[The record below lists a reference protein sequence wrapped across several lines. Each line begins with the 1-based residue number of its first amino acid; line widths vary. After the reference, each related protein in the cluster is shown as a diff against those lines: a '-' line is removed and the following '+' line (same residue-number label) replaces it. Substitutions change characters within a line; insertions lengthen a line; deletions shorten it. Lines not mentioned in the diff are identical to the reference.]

1 MPMNTLKPIIF
12 ALLFLIPLL
21 SRSQDALEPYVGYS
35 IDLAGKQPFVQLNIG
50 LQYPVVRDRV
60 YQMLIRVQGG
70 IPLNRQT
77 NNDISYTSD
86 PSLPLNVV
94 TGYEAKWY
102 STGFIIGNRFRL
114 ISWADKNT
122 ISPFVNAGIIYQK
135 IAVSHDN
142 YDREKYTVLN
152 PHRSLKKIRLCIGSG
167 IQYKRDLGNG
177 AVFLQTE
184 FLLSPVGDHL
194 NNYNYRLPVPFS
206 INAGYVIKFKKRGK

>member
-1 MPMNTLKPIIF
+1 MNTLKPSIF
-12 ALLFLIPLL
+12 ALLFLVPLL
-21 SRSQDALEPYVGYS
+21 LRSQDALEPYIGCS
-35 IDLAGKQPFVQLNIG
+35 IDLADKQSFGQLNIG
-50 LQYPVVRDRV
+50 LQYPVISDRV
-60 YQMLIRVQGG
+60 YQMLIRVQAG

-77 NNDISYTSD
+77 GNDVAYTSD
-86 PSLPLNVV
+86 PLLPLNVA
-94 TGYEAKWY
+94 TGYKAGWY
-102 STGFIIGNRFRL
+102 SAGFIIGNRFRL

-135 IAVSHDN
+135 IAVSYDN

-152 PHRSLKKIRLCIGSG
+152 PHRSLKKTRLCIGSG

-184 FLLSPVGDHL
+184 FLFSPVVNHL
-194 NNYNYRLPVPFS
+194 NNYNYQLPVPLS